1 MKRLLTF
8 LVVLTLIG
16 YLLFKGAVWWLAD
29 QRLAE
34 ARKAVEDIG
43 VIDRGEIRSGID
55 GRLVLGEGSY
65 QDFRLTRPV
74 EFDRLMFDAGSP
86 LALLT
91 ALLNPADL
99 PGHWSLQA
107 ESLRLALDTNMFRNW
122 VTASG
127 DRTPALFSPVCGPDH
142 RQHLGSGDLLRL
154 GVSGVSGEA
163 LVVQS
168 SEGVYGE
175 LTTVN
180 AGSVEVNW
188 PGVRL
193 DPLELSSLSETTSSA
208 MTVTLRDGGL
218 MRRVAAYCSRES
230 GVETGQWTSI
240 VMDAFSDALRARGF
254 SASDQ
259 LLALYRQWLTEGGEL
274 TLELDPSAPVWGVPV
289 RGGEEAAD
297 ASLDIRYNR
306 SEVPDVYLMRVEPE
320 LPEQPEA
327 MLEPVVPGE
336 SSDGSA
342 VMVAGWNPTDKDDAA
357 SWIGQTVRVT
367 LENGNVVEG
376 RLVSVGDSRM
386 EVARLM
392 DGGEVAYPIA
402 IRLIATFEVWRHG
415 QTR

>member
-8 LVVLTLIG
+8 LVVLTLFC

-29 QRLAE
+29 QRFAE

-43 VIDRGEIRSGID
+43 VIDRGDIRSGVE
-55 GRLVLGEGSY
+55 GRLTLGDGSY
-65 QDFRLTRPV
+65 QDFRLTQPV
-74 EFDRLMFDAGSP
+74 DFDRLVFDAGSP

-91 ALLNPADL
+91 ALVNPADL
-99 PGHWSLQA
+99 PLHWSLHA
-107 ESLRLALDTNMFRNW
+107 ENLRLMLDTNMFRNW
-122 VTASG
+122 VTAG
-127 DRTPALFSPVCGPDH
+127 ADMTPALFSPVCGPDH

-154 GVSGVSGEA
+154 GVSGLSGEA
-163 LVVQS
+163 LVIQRS
-168 SEGVYGE
+168 DGLYGE

-188 PGVRL
+188 PGARL
-193 DPLELSSLSETTSSA
+193 DPLQLPGLTESTSSA
-208 MTVTLRDGGL
+208 MAVTLRDGGL

-230 GVETGQWTSI
+230 GVETGEWTNI
-240 VMDAFSDALRARGF
+240 VMEAFSDALRARGF

-289 RGGEEAAD
+289 RDGGDDAD
-297 ASLDIRYNR
+297 ASLNVRYNH
-306 SEVPDVYLMRVEPE
+306 SQVPDVYLARVEPE

-327 MLEPVVPGE
+327 MLEPVVTG
-336 SSDGSA
+336 DGGDGPA
-342 VMVAGWNPTDKDDAA
+342 GIVAGWNPADTDDAEF
-357 SWIGQTVRVT
+357 WIGRTVRVI

-376 RLVSVGDSRM
+376 RLVSVDDSRM
-386 EVARLM
+386 EIARLM

-402 IRLIATFEVWRHG
+402 IRLVATFEVWRRG
-415 QTR
+415 QAR